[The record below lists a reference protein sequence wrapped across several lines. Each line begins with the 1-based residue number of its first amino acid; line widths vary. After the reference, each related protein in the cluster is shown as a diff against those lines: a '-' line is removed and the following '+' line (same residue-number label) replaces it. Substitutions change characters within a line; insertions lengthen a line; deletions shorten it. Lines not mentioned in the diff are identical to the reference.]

1 VNACNPR
8 KIVHVVE
15 DSEEDRNG
23 EGEFHKN
30 RSSDIRT
37 KSKYPIPE
45 NSILEKEARIISILK
60 IV

>member
-30 RSSDIRT
+30 RSSDLRT
-37 KSKYPIPE
+37 KSEYPMPE
-45 NSILEKEARIISILK
+45 NSILKKEIGIISTLK